1 MNISDYTGFT
11 KSRRANVRLFP
22 GAASRVAAS
31 AEDAQRAERVA
42 ASGEVA
48 RFYAPCGAMNVLQ
61 TTVRFRLRSHLWLP

>member
-48 RFYAPCGAMNVLQ
+48 RFYARVEL
-61 TTVRFRLRSHLWLP
+61 